1 MIKIN
6 DSIDIFF
13 YGPGEMTKKTFE
25 KIVQEGIRFIS
36 QFFPQSRYLY
46 FPLLSAAL
54 VWAIERGKE
63 WQSEI
68 FSWEVW
74 LDPGFVKVK
83 SDEFILHFFADHPD
97 LSKAFAE
104 EIENRDMPALRKLF
118 HSLYPIVG
126 LEDPFL
132 SGLFHQE
139 LVSKDYRGI
148 VRQYEE
154 RVAQA
159 ISDIESVEER
169 KRFLEGLEAIAREM
183 AAFSADMITQT
194 SVQRA
199 LVEIIKKELGKDT
212 D

>member
-1 MIKIN
+1 
-6 DSIDIFF
+6 
-13 YGPGEMTKKTFE
+13 MTKKTFE

-54 VWAIERGKE
+54 VWAAERGKE
-63 WQSEI
+63 WQTAI

-74 LDPGFVKVK
+74 LDPGFVKEK
-83 SDEFILHFFADHPD
+83 SDEFIWHFFADHPG

-104 EIENRDMPALRKLF
+104 EIENKDMPALRKLYY
-118 HSLYPIVG
+118 SLYPIVG

-139 LVSKDYRGI
+139 LDSKDYRGI
-148 VRQYEE
+148 VRQYEK

-159 ISDIESVEER
+159 VADIKALGDR
-169 KRFLEGLEAIAREM
+169 GRFLEGLEAIAREM

-194 SVQRA
+194 SVQRTLA
-199 LVEIIKKELGKDT
+199 EIIKKELVENT